1 MVTMTISLVRKSC
14 QKPRLSEVV
23 PAPLRI
29 PSLVSSVARWI
40 ARGSGGTIPFQ
51 GRRVTSVVSR
61 DLLDG
66 INMNF
71 YIMWG
76 FP

>member
-23 PAPLRI
+23 PVPLRI
-29 PSLVSSVARWI
+29 PSLVSSVAWWI
-40 ARGSGGTIPFQ
+40 ASGSGGV
-51 GRRVTSVVSR
+51 RSRASVFVPR

-66 INMNF
+66 IITNW
-71 YIMWG
+71 YIMCII
-76 FP
+76 